1 MLSSPSPHVSDG
13 TVDGTGTLPL
23 LSLSSRAHLYGGAHG
38 GASMGAAGAA
48 VDSDASRLSSNYP
61 VCLPLLQLSSP
72 TRRVG
77 ATEPARSLGGLA
89 MPLPPREA
97 GRAHGAPAPAAV
109 RPVAPG
115 TTASPSS
122 PSLPSLPSLADGRHG
137 AMFMFEEVLPPP
149 IEISL
154 NAPSPPDLS
163 KNLATSPR
171 SKRKAAPAP
180 APVLELP
187 RPSDGDESDVA
198 GSKLAVR
205 THVKK
210 DKQLSR
216 PFLISAAAAP
226 PVRMTV
232 PPPAA
237 PPAVMVPSES

>member
-1 MLSSPSPHVSDG
+1 
-13 TVDGTGTLPL
+13 
-23 LSLSSRAHLYGGAHG
+23 
-38 GASMGAAGAA
+38 
-48 VDSDASRLSSNYP
+48 
-61 VCLPLLQLSSP
+61 
-72 TRRVG
+72 
-77 ATEPARSLGGLA
+77 
-89 MPLPPREA
+89 
-97 GRAHGAPAPAAV
+97 
-109 RPVAPG
+109 
-115 TTASPSS
+115 
-122 PSLPSLPSLADGRHG
+122 
-137 AMFMFEEVLPPP
+137 LPPP
-149 IEISL
+149 IEFSL

-163 KNLATSPR
+163 KSLATSPR

-187 RPSDGDESDVA
+187 RPSDGDASDVA

-237 PPAVMVPSES
+237 PPAVMVPSDS